1 MNGLEITTN
10 PNQTIR
16 LWIGIKMTCNEIGH
30 SFVIDMNFIN
40 SGSCRR
46 CGKIKTYAGEWV

>member
-1 MNGLEITTN
+1 
-10 PNQTIR
+10 
-16 LWIGIKMTCNEIGH
+16 MTVCEDIGH

-46 CGKIKTYAGEWV
+46 CGKIKKFGRWVND